1 MRRVVRSAASL
12 LSALLGLASA
22 LVHLATVLVL
32 RAASAVERREGEAR
46 ASGPRTV
53 KRAPLRAVEN
63 TPEAERLTA
72 TLVGL
77 GFKAPAVRVFV
88 NGLGERVGQ
97 EPTERLIREGLAK
110 LAA

>member
-1 MRRVVRSAASL
+1 MREVS
-12 LSALLGLASA
+12 
-22 LVHLATVLVL
+22 H
-32 RAASAVERREGEAR
+32 AV
-46 ASGPRTV
+46 
-53 KRAPLRAVEN
+53 RAVGLV
-63 TPEAERLTA
+63 TCALCAEAERLTA

>member
-1 MRRVVRSAASL
+1 MKVVVRSAASL

-32 RAASAVERREGEAR
+32 RAASAVERRKGEAR
-46 ASGPRTV
+46 ASGSGAV
-53 KRAPLRAVEN
+53 KRAPLRAVES

-72 TLVGL
+72 ALVRL
-77 GFKAPAVRVFV
+77 GFRAPAVRAFV
-88 NGLGERVGQ
+88 NGLGARVEQ
-97 EPTERLIREGLAK
+97 EPTEKLIREGLAK